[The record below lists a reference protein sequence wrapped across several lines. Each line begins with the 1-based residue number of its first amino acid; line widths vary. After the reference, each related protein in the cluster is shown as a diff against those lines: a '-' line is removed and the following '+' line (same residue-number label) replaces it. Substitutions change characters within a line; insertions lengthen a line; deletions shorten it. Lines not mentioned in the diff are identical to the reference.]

1 MKGGQDLINTNVVK
15 KAIKGNEEAFEQL
28 ITLESEKLY
37 RTAFLY
43 VRNKEDALDVLQET
57 VCKAFVGIHKLKQP
71 KYFSTW
77 LVRILIRTAY
87 EVLQKKKKTV
97 LTGEAFI
104 HKLTEGTIHKPEED
118 LDLTNAI
125 SNLDPDYKTVIILFY
140 FHDLSIKPISEKMEK
155 PEGTIKTYLHRA
167 KVYPEVVKLESDER
181 TQLPPLKIQIK

>member
-1 MKGGQDLINTNVVK
+1 VKGGRDLINTNVVK

-57 VCKAFVGIHKLKQP
+57 VCKAFVGIHKLKEP

-104 HKLTEGTIHKPEED
+104 HKLTEGTSHKPEED

-125 SNLDPDYKTVIILFY
+125 SHLDQDYQTVIILFY
-140 FHDLSIKPISEKMEK
+140 FHDLSIKTIAEKMEK

-167 KVYPEVVKLESDER
+167 KVELRNLLEGAESYG
-181 TQLPPLKIQIK
+181 QKWV